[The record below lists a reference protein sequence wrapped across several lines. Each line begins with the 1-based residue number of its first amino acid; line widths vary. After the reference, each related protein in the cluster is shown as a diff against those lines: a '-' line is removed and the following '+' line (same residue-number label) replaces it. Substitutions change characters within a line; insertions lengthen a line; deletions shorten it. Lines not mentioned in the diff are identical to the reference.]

1 MFDYIL
7 LPYETATNY
16 PDWALEL
23 AWLTSWL
30 IFLLPLRPADGA
42 PLALFTD
49 IPCG

>member
-7 LPYETATNY
+7 LPYVVATNY

-30 IFLLPLRPADGA
+30 IFLGPLRPADGP
-42 PLALFTD
+42 PLPLFED
-49 IPCG
+49 IACG